1 VALAAAEAFRPH
13 VALLDI
19 GMPKLNGYEVARH
32 IRAEPWGKA
41 VILVAM
47 TGWGQAEDKRRA
59 FEAGF
64 DHHFTKPLDLEVLD
78 AFLADALAE
87 PRTVRP

>member
-1 VALAAAEAFRPH
+1 
-13 VALLDI
+13 
-19 GMPKLNGYEVARH
+19 MK
-32 IRAEPWGKA
+32 
-41 VILVAM
+41 LVAV

-78 AFLADALAE
+78 AFLADALAA

>member
-1 VALAAAEAFRPH
+1 
-13 VALLDI
+13 
-19 GMPKLNGYEVARH
+19 
-32 IRAEPWGKA
+32 
-41 VILVAM
+41 M